1 MFSWL
6 SAFLLNPALA
16 LGAGAVASPIL
27 IHLLSKR
34 RLRRV
39 RWAAMD
45 FLLAAYRKN
54 RRRIRLEQLIL
65 LMLRCLA
72 VLLVAFM
79 IMRPF
84 LRSGALGALSGLGGR
99 TERIVVIDDSYSTRY
114 VSPRGIAGGQA
125 VFSRLQQAAS
135 QLTDRIAEDS
145 PADSLTLI
153 LTSRP
158 RQPLVSV
165 PSLSQEN
172 VREVTEQIDALTPTE
187 GVARMPDSLSAV
199 AALIGGTPTQA
210 NHAVYLL
217 SDFQRSDWPATGNT
231 PPTSQASPERGT
243 SASTAEQSRSVP
255 YVLIDGA
262 VDAPPM
268 NVALTDVGSVQS
280 KIVAGVPARFEVSVS
295 NYSDRA
301 LDRVEFSL
309 RTSRHTL
316 PPVLIPTLPAG
327 QTVREPV
334 EVVFGQEG
342 SDYLEARLVGGLK
355 AADGVALDNIRIRAV
370 EVVPAVSVLIVNGE
384 PNTDHLRDETHLLQ
398 TALHPA
404 GRAASGNEP
413 TVIEEHDLE
422 VADLSAHDVII
433 LANVSRITAGAQ
445 QRLEQFVQAGGG
457 LVVFAG
463 DQIDPDF
470 YNERLYNGGH
480 GLLPAA
486 VNDVVTAPAGGEPFA
501 FASWQSGH
509 PILRDFVD
517 PLAGVLRQVRVYAFL
532 ATRKENAAS
541 TRPTGN
547 SQGEPLDR
555 GATVLAQ
562 FSDADRSL
570 AIVERPFGQG
580 RCLLVT
586 TSVDQ
591 EWTDWPAS
599 FSYLPLMLKL
609 VQYAARQTASESN
622 AVVGAPLTCPI
633 DPANFMP
640 RAALRTPAYPVD
652 PEIVLEPT
660 SATSMASSQPAPTH
674 GATPHLAVLQ
684 TTATSKSG
692 VYQFELRRSSGDV
705 VSHFAAVNP
714 DPRESNL
721 AQASREELEAV
732 FGPSRFEYVRDI
744 GAFTAQAFDP
754 RMELWWPILM
764 AALVILMLE
773 HSLAWWF
780 GTRG

>member
-16 LGAGAVASPIL
+16 VGAGAVASPIL

-72 VLLVAFM
+72 VLLIAFM
-79 IMRPF
+79 VMRPF

-114 VSPRGIAGGQA
+114 VSPRGGAGGQP
-125 VFSRLQQAAS
+125 VFSRLKQAAG

-145 PADSLTLI
+145 PADSLTLV

-158 RQPLVSV
+158 RQPVVSV
-165 PSLSQEN
+165 PSLSQDN
-172 VREVTEQIDALTPTE
+172 VRKVMEQVDALSPTE
-187 GVARMPDSLSAV
+187 GVSRMPDALSAI
-199 AALIGGTPTQA
+199 ADQIGRTPTQA
-210 NHAVYLL
+210 NHAIYVL
-217 SDFQRSDWPATGNT
+217 SDFQRSDWPATGDT
-231 PPTSQASPERGT
+231 PTSQTSISGDAEGPPADRGRT
-243 SASTAEQSRSVP
+243 VP

-262 VDAPPM
+262 MDAPPI
-268 NVALTDVGSVQS
+268 NIAITDVSSAQAKV
-280 KIVAGVPARFEVSVS
+280 VAGVPARFEVAVA
-295 NYSDRA
+295 NFSDRS

-384 PNTDHLRDETHLLQ
+384 PNTDHLRDETYLLQ
-398 TALHPA
+398 TALRPA

-422 VADLSAHDVII
+422 VVDLSAHDVVI
-433 LANVSRITAGAQ
+433 LANVARITAGAQ
-445 QRLEQFVQAGGG
+445 RKLELFVQAGGG
-457 LVVFAG
+457 LVIFAG

-470 YNERLYNGGH
+470 YNERLYNGGR

-486 VNDVVTAPAGGEPFA
+486 VNDIVTAPAGGEPFA
-501 FASWQSGH
+501 FGSWQSGH

-532 ATRKENAAS
+532 G
-541 TRPTGN
+541 TRPEIAATTRPNGN
-547 SQGEPLDR
+547 SRGEPLDR
-555 GATVLAQ
+555 GVTVLAQ
-562 FSDADRSL
+562 FSDADRSP

-591 EWTDWPAS
+591 EWNDWPAS
-599 FSYLPLMLKL
+599 FSYLPLMLKI
-609 VQYAARQTASESN
+609 VQYAARQTLSESN
-622 AVVGAPLTCPI
+622 ALVGAPLTCPI
-633 DPANFMP
+633 DPTQFMP
-640 RAALRTPAYPVD
+640 RAALRTPAYPVE
-652 PEIVLEPT
+652 PEIALEVT
-660 SATSMASSQPAPTH
+660 STTTMASTQPAPTQ
-674 GATPHLAVLQ
+674 GAAPHLAVVQ
-684 TTATSKSG
+684 TTATSRSG
-692 VYQFELRRSSGDV
+692 VYQFDLRRSSGDV
-705 VSHFAAVNP
+705 VSRFAAVNP

-732 FGPSRFEYVRDI
+732 FGPSGFEYVRDI

-754 RMELWWPILM
+754 RTELWWPILM